1 MYHPSRRKVRVGSG
15 MRRRYAVMV
24 ENNRVMRF
32 DCIDPNSKYV
42 AHVKYPH
49 PVEDMFVFYSSLNAD
64 PVIYL
69 NPKIPAESEQ

>member
-1 MYHPSRRKVRVGSG
+1 
-15 MRRRYAVMV
+15 MV

-32 DCIDPNSKYV
+32 DCIDPNSRYV

-69 NPKIPAESEQ
+69 NPKIPTE